1 MPLEKETLLV
11 MSNFSFSHSVFKGV
25 VDLTTI
31 FKKHIKTRACL
42 GKHKAPFLQMTAHI
56 DIVAFLSLLCLCK
69 YYRLFSYLLRDEA
82 LKFMEEQQRKKEEKL
97 QDEMEEYQESR
108 KHEKKAMEDEI
119 EELKRKKVT

>member
-1 MPLEKETLLV
+1 
-11 MSNFSFSHSVFKGV
+11 
-25 VDLTTI
+25 
-31 FKKHIKTRACL
+31 
-42 GKHKAPFLQMTAHI
+42 MTAHI

-119 EELKRKKVT
+119 EELKRKKVTWLCLGQRTVS